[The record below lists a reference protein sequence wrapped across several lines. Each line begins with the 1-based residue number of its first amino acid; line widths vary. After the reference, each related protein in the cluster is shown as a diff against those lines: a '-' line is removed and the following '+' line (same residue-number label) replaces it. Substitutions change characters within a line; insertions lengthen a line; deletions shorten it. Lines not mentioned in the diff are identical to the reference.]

1 MSKIKCLSIFL
12 ALFFSTTTGMSFA
25 KQYKCGCID
34 SGPLKSD
41 DSKINGK
48 TFKEVFEND
57 PTVEKKF
64 GKVEC
69 VKSELFKQPGQSSV
83 SIREKNVKIYL
94 EGKFQYR
101 TDKQKRSNNMEIRFR
116 PRNGQCIQAIGDLYK
131 GKLWKG
137 AWCDR
142 DSYKKQSGFTL
153 KDNPGSKPLTNA
165 HTAFAVDVTGPNR
178 YNAAVHWQWS
188 NDNEMWLMTAVCL
201 ESK

>member
-1 MSKIKCLSIFL
+1 
-12 ALFFSTTTGMSFA
+12 MSFA
-25 KQYKCGCID
+25 KKYKCGCID

-69 VKSELFKQPGQSSV
+69 VKGELFKKPGQSSV
-83 SIREKNVKIYL
+83 SIQEKNVKIYL

-101 TDKQKRSNNMEIRFR
+101 SDKQKRSNNMEIRFR
-116 PRNGQCIQAIGDLYK
+116 PRNGKCIQAIGDVYR
-131 GKLWKG
+131 GKLWAG
-137 AWCDR
+137 DWCDR
-142 DSYKKQSGFTL
+142 YSYKTQSGFTL
-153 KDNPGSKPLTNA
+153 KNNPGSKSRTNA
-165 HTAFAVDVTGPNR
+165 HTAFAVDVTGSNR
-178 YNAAVHWQWS
+178 YNAAIHWQWS
-188 NDNEMWLMTAVCL
+188 RNNEIWLMTAVCL

>member
-12 ALFFSTTTGMSFA
+12 VLFLSANTGMSFA
-25 KQYKCGCID
+25 KQYKCGCIY
-34 SGPLKSD
+34 SGALKSN

-69 VKSELFKQPGQSSV
+69 VKGELFKKPGQSSV
-83 SIREKNVKIYL
+83 SIQEKNVKIYL

-116 PRNGQCIQAIGDLYK
+116 PRNGKCIQAIGDVYR
-131 GKLWKG
+131 GKLWAG
-137 AWCDR
+137 DWCDR
-142 DSYKKQSGFTL
+142 YSYKTQSGFTL
-153 KDNPGSKPLTNA
+153 KINPGSKSRTNA
-165 HTAFAVDVTGPNR
+165 HTAFAVDVTGSNR
-178 YNAAVHWQWS
+178 YNAAIHWQWS
-188 NDNEMWLMTAVCL
+188 RNNEIWLMTAVCL